1 MHEGKEKE
9 GCRLG
14 DYFKDGLLNFS
25 PFLSEQESYVQ
36 LQVVT
41 LVM

>member
-14 DYFKDGLLNFS
+14 DYFKDGILNF
-25 PFLSEQESYVQ
+25 LRSYWNRR
-36 LQVVT
+36 LMFSDK
-41 LVM
+41 L